1 MTIALKHVVTITLD
15 EKKSERDRVLTMAFN
30 YAGSGGP
37 PMEFDSE
44 ELEFSNSL
52 TVGFASANSF
62 HEAKDFAEHMR
73 EELKHST
80 VSDPQP
86 VH

>member
-1 MTIALKHVVTITLD
+1 MTIVLKHVVTITLD
-15 EKKSERDRVLTMAFN
+15 ENKSERDRVLMMAFN

-37 PMEFDSE
+37 PMEFSGSELDDSK
-44 ELEFSNSL
+44 SL
-52 TVGFASANSF
+52 TVAFASANSF
-62 HEAKDFAEHMR
+62 HEAKDFAEYMR
-73 EELKHST
+73 EKLKHSK